1 MNRTLTPLAR
11 CVALALTGFSSF
23 AGAATVN
30 VDTATTS
37 GQVLTGET
45 TLQVGSAGSI
55 TTSGKSVE
63 LKNATSGAGVI
74 VDNRGLIKSTGDRGL
89 DSSGSNP
96 SRTYQIINREGATI
110 DASKQAIRISGDL
123 AGTHVTIDNAGTL
136 VSQTDRAIM
145 LKDLKTNVQI
155 DITNRATGLIR
166 GVKEDAMR
174 VGNNA
179 TITNYGTISSGDM
192 TSADA
197 KFDGIDFD
205 ASTGGKVENHGTLSG
220 GRHGITTDAGAE
232 LVNYAGGVIIGR
244 NGSGFGSDGNGRVTN
259 YGRIT
264 GAYNG
269 LVPDGD
275 GDGVDIDG
283 QGWIDNHGI
292 IEGTGAGGSKDGSA
306 NTSEGIAMGGGTIL
320 NHAGATISGAA
331 NAILIDD
338 SATGGAP
345 YATHLENF
353 GQILGLGGDAVRII
367 GEQADSVINGGLISS
382 TGGVALD
389 LGGGADSL
397 TLRSG
402 SQFVGRV
409 DGGAGRD
416 VLTLDDVGGGSF
428 GNSAHFEWLK
438 VNAGRW
444 TLDTQDF
451 SEGGEVLAGAELV
464 NLGRIGG
471 TLGIASGATYAGGGH
486 VDNLD
491 LAAGS
496 TLAFAVAADGS
507 HSPLLADGHVAL
519 DGARLE
525 VRASAGTYPNTR
537 HYQVIQAA
545 DGVSGRFASVTS
557 NFAFLTP
564 TLRYEADSVEL
575 DLTRNDVAFADIADN
590 GNGARV
596 AGSISAQG
604 SPQLYNALVTSSTGE
619 ARDALNQLAA
629 TSNASL
635 AGSTLGSTSQVS
647 GAMLGALQS
656 FSGGLG
662 GNLQSSLNVEDGPLL
677 AATGVSADARNLND
691 PSARGRLW
699 VQALG
704 SHGNLDGTQ
713 GGHDL
718 DSDTR
723 GAVVGVDWAVGGDW
737 RLGVLGGYSRT
748 DLEAGSGF
756 EGDVDSLHLGV
767 YGLRQ
772 DGPVAL
778 RLGAAYSRH
787 DGDSKREVAFGGF
800 TDHLRG
806 RYDAESFQAFT
817 EVGYAM
823 GSGNVQAE
831 PFAGI
836 GYQYYARDGYDEK
849 GGAAALHV
857 DDQDQGNLTSTFGVR
872 IARLDTLD
880 NGMAF
885 TPRLSVAWR
894 HVYGTVDSSTRQS
907 FLSGGSAFS
916 VEGSALDRNSLL
928 LDAGFDIG
936 LSSTQS
942 IGLGYSGELGGNAQN
957 HAIVA
962 QWQMGL

>member
-1 MNRTLTPLAR
+1 MTRTLSPLAR
-11 CVALALTGFSSF
+11 CVALALTGFSTF

-30 VDTATTS
+30 VDNATTT

-45 TLQVGSAGSI
+45 TLQVGSSGSI

-74 VDNRGLIKSTGDRGL
+74 VDNSGLIKSTGDRGL

-110 DASKQAIRISGDL
+110 DASKQAIRIGGDL

-136 VSQTDRAIM
+136 ISQSDRAIM

-166 GVKEDAMR
+166 GVREDAMR

-179 TITNYGTISSGDM
+179 TITNYGEISSGDM
-192 TSADA
+192 TNADT

-220 GRHGITTDAGAE
+220 GRHGITTDLGAE
-232 LVNYAGGVIIGR
+232 LINYEGGVVIGR

-264 GAYNG
+264 GAYSG

-283 QGWIDNHGI
+283 EGWIDNHGI
-292 IEGTGAGGSKDGSA
+292 IEGTGAGGFKDGAA
-306 NTSEGIAMGGGTIL
+306 NTSEGIAMGGGTIF
-320 NHAGATISGAA
+320 NRAGASISGAA

-345 YATHLENF
+345 YATNLENF
-353 GQILGLGGDAVRII
+353 GQILGLGGDAVRIT
-367 GEQADSVINGGLISS
+367 GDRNDTVINGGLISS

-402 SQFVGRV
+402 SQFVGLV

-416 VLTLDDVGGGSF
+416 VLTLDDVDGGSF

-438 VNAGRW
+438 VSAGRW

-471 TLGIASGATYAGGGH
+471 TLSIASGATYAGGGH

-537 HYQVIQAA
+537 HYQVIHAA
-545 DGVSGRFASVTS
+545 DGVSGRFAGVTS

-564 TLRYEADSVEL
+564 TLRYEADGVEL
-575 DLTRNDVAFADIADN
+575 DLTRNDVAFADMAGN
-590 GNGARV
+590 GNGANA
-596 AGSISAQG
+596 AGSISAQN
-604 SPQLYNALVTSSTGE
+604 SPQLYNALVTRSAGE
-619 ARDALNQLAA
+619 ARQALDQLAA
-629 TSNASL
+629 PNNASL

-677 AATGVSADARNLND
+677 AATGVPADARNLND
-691 PSARGRLW
+691 PSASGRLW

-704 SHGNLDGTQ
+704 SHGNLDGSQ

-723 GAVVGVDWAVGGDW
+723 GAVVGADWAMGGDW

-772 DGPVAL
+772 DGPLAL

-806 RYDAESFQAFT
+806 RYDAESVQAFT

-823 GSGNVQAE
+823 GRGNVQAE

-894 HVYGTVDSSTRQS
+894 HVYGNVDSSTRQS

-942 IGLGYSGELGGNAQN
+942 VGLGYSGELGGNAQN

-962 QWQMGL
+962 QWQMGF

>member
-1 MNRTLTPLAR
+1 MNRTLSPLAR

-30 VDTATTS
+30 VDTATTT

-45 TLQVGSAGSI
+45 TLQVGSSGSI

-63 LKNATSGAGVI
+63 LKNATSGAGVV
-74 VDNRGLIKSTGDRGL
+74 VDNSGLIKSTGDRGL

-110 DASKQAIRISGDL
+110 DASKQGIRISGDL

-136 VSQTDRAIM
+136 ISQTDRAIM

-166 GVKEDAMR
+166 GVREDAMR

-179 TITNYGTISSGDM
+179 TITNYGEISSGDM
-192 TSADA
+192 TNADA

-220 GRHGITTDAGAE
+220 GRHGITTDVGAE
-232 LVNYAGGVIIGR
+232 LINYAGGVVIGR

-283 QGWIDNHGI
+283 EGWIDNHGI
-292 IEGTGAGGSKDGSA
+292 IEGTGAGGFKDGAA
-306 NTSEGIAMGGGTIL
+306 NTSEGIAMGGGTIY
-320 NHAGATISGAA
+320 NRAGATISGAA

-345 YATHLENF
+345 YATYLENF

-367 GEQADSVINGGLISS
+367 GDRNDTVINGGLISS

-402 SQFVGRV
+402 SQFVGLV

-416 VLTLDDVGGGSF
+416 VLTLDDAGGGSF

-438 VNAGRW
+438 VSAGRW

-471 TLGIASGATYAGGGH
+471 TLSVASGATYAGGGH

-545 DGVSGRFASVTS
+545 DGVSGRFAGVTS

-564 TLRYEADSVEL
+564 TLRYEADGVEL
-575 DLTRNDVAFADIADN
+575 DLTRNDVAFADMAGN
-590 GNGARV
+590 GNGANA
-596 AGSISAQG
+596 AGSISAQN
-604 SPQLYNALVTSSTGE
+604 SPQLYNALVTSSAGE
-619 ARDALNQLAA
+619 ARQALEQLAA
-629 TSNASL
+629 PNNASL

-662 GNLQSSLNVEDGPLL
+662 GNLQSSLNVADGPLL
-677 AATGVSADARNLND
+677 AATGVPADARNLND

-704 SHGNLDGTQ
+704 SHGNLDGSQ

-723 GAVVGVDWAVGGDW
+723 GAVVGADWAMGGDW

-806 RYDAESFQAFT
+806 RYDAESVQAFT

-836 GYQYYARDGYDEK
+836 GYQYYARDSYDEK
-849 GGAAALHV
+849 GGAAVRHV

-894 HVYGTVDSSTRQS
+894 HVYGNVDSSTRQS

-942 IGLGYSGELGGNAQN
+942 VGLGYSGELGGNAQN

-962 QWQMGL
+962 QWQMGF